1 MGHFNFIEF
10 PQIYCVFFF
19 FVGSRRT
26 FVIAVACI
34 DLSFVYSLFALFIG
48 TTNLP
53 TYSQIENSFHFILNI
68 NFMYRCVVCSIFSF
82 QQRQTRSLCVVLYI
96 DVDNKQFNLLLIRF
110 VYNKLSHCMLYPF
123 LYTCAMVLSS
133 KCHLYV
139 ESCQ

>member
-1 MGHFNFIEF
+1 MSFLKFIA
-10 PQIYCVFFF
+10 FFF
-19 FVGSRRT
+19 FSLVRDVHS
-26 FVIAVACI
+26 
-34 DLSFVYSLFALFIG
+34 LSLLRVLIYLLFIRLFALFIG